1 MPTHLHQV
9 SIELAVLRLLRC
21 EPLGAEAAEAS
32 TGKAAAAAA
41 AAAVEL
47 ACCRGEGAPQ
57 WGALLAR
64 HCAPMG
70 DQPGGLVPEQAQA
83 STLTLCHRDFG
94 EHLCKLMRMHV

>member
-1 MPTHLHQV
+1 M
-9 SIELAVLRLLRC
+9 LRLLRC
-21 EPLGAEAAEAS
+21 EPLGADAAEAS
-32 TGKAAAAAA
+32 TGKAAAAAAA

-70 DQPGGLVPEQAQA
+70 DQPGGLAPGQAPSQVVLPSVVVMLPSVPKNRT
-83 STLTLCHRDFG
+83 S
-94 EHLCKLMRMHV
+94 CKFFYRF